1 MAKPMSA
8 ITIDT
13 TTDVQAVAIEYT
25 VTGDRLTGTVLQNK
39 QKFDAYPDMIVS
51 HFNDLCD
58 YINEQ
63 APTGDAA
70 LAYTNTEITT
80 ICSTLGCTESS
91 ITI

>member
-8 ITIDT
+8 IKIDT
-13 TTDVQAVAIEYT
+13 TTDVQAVALEYT

-58 YINEQ
+58 YVYEQ
-63 APTGDAA
+63 TPSGDAA
-70 LAYTNTEITT
+70 LNYNSTEISY
-80 ICSTLGCTESS
+80 ICSELGCTEAS